1 MKGMKYLLIAL
12 VVVLCTTFNL
22 PALGEEAGTQKYKL
36 AVSIPSET
44 MLWGNGLPAPE
55 DVWLDM
61 IYRARDH
68 IYLGHFYVTEKPG
81 SRLTKVLKAL
91 DYVGRQGVPIS
102 LLIDKIMLARVDD
115 EGGLEFLKQIPNLKW
130 LVIDYDTIASGVHHT
145 KYMVV
150 DKREAYVGSQNFDW
164 RSLEH
169 NHELG
174 VWTND
179 LNMVD
184 DLEAIF
190 LQDWQTQQRLDKGG
204 SVQIFND
211 KPQKNCRAESH
222 LASSPFQQNPLG
234 VANSENELVCLID
247 SAEYDISIQVMQY
260 GSHFRDDTPYCTID
274 QAIRR
279 AAERGV
285 LVRLMVADWSTR
297 EPSNYG
303 LYDLSTLPNVWVMV
317 VTIPQASTG
326 FVPFS
331 RVIHS
336 KYMVVDGKTLWVE
349 TGNWTGNYFV
359 KCRNVALWLE
369 ESKLTEQ
376 AQELF
381 NDLWYSAYAE
391 PVQPMCYPPVKRN

>member
-22 PALGEEAGTQKYKL
+22 ALGEEAGTQKYKL

-44 MLWGNGLPAPE
+44 MLLNNGLDTPE
-55 DVWLDM
+55 EVWLDM

-91 DYVGRQGVPIS
+91 DYVGRQGVSIS
-102 LLIDKIMLARVDD
+102 LLIDKVMLTKADD
-115 EGGLEFLKQIPNLKW
+115 NGGLKFLKQIPNLKW
-130 LVIDYDTIASGVHHT
+130 LVIDYNTIAGGVHHA
-145 KYMVV
+145 KYMAV
-150 DKREAYVGSQNFDW
+150 DGREAYVGSQNFDW

-179 LNMVD
+179 LSMVD
-184 DLEAIF
+184 DLESIF
-190 LQDWQTQQRLDKGG
+190 LQDWQTQQHLNRGD

-211 KPQKNCRAESH
+211 KPQKNCRKESH

-234 VANSENELVCLID
+234 VANSETELVCLLD
-247 SAEYDISIQVMQY
+247 SAKIEIDIQVMNY
-260 GSHFRDDTPYCTID
+260 SPYFYDKSRYCVID
-274 QAIRR
+274 WAIRR
-279 AAERGV
+279 AAKRGV
-285 LVRLMVADWSTR
+285 LVRLMVADWSTK
-297 EPSNYG
+297 EPSIYG
-303 LYDLSTLPNVWVMV
+303 LYDLSTLPNVEVMV
-317 VTIPQASTG
+317 VTIPPASTG

-359 KCRNVALWLE
+359 NCRNVALWLE
-369 ESKLTEQ
+369 EPSLAMQVE
-376 AQELF
+376 ELF
-381 NDLWYSAYAE
+381 DDLWYSAYAE
-391 PVQPMCYPPVKRN
+391 PVKPVCYPLPKRQ